1 MWADAALV
9 LGAYLLG
16 SAPHLVWLARL
27 RRVKLTGD
35 FHEGLYDRG
44 GRAMGGVGVLGEFI
58 KGALP
63 VLAGKA
69 LGFSLAVVALA
80 GLAAVAGQMWPV
92 FSRFDGEKGN
102 SIGIA
107 MAAALAPLPI
117 LAAVVP
123 AAIAVTVRTVGRL
136 RHGGRIF
143 GGAPSRSLPLGMLAT
158 FLVFPL
164 TAWGLGGPR
173 EAVWGGVALWVMI
186 VSRRL
191 TAGLG
196 VDLKAAK
203 NPWAVLRD
211 RLLYDRSTAAW
222 RR

>member
-16 SAPHLVWLARL
+16 SVPHLKILARL
-27 RRVKLTGD
+27 RGVKLAGD
-35 FHEGLYDRG
+35 FHEGLYDRV
-44 GRAMGGVGVLGEFI
+44 GRATAAVGVLGEFV
-58 KGALP
+58 KGAAP

-69 LGFSLAVVALA
+69 LEFGLVTVVLA
-80 GLAAVAGQMWPV
+80 GLAAVAGQMWPL

-107 MAAALAPLPI
+107 MAAALDPLAA

-123 AAIAVTVRTVGRL
+123 AGISLAVRTAGRL
-136 RHGGRIF
+136 KSGGRLV
-143 GGAPSRSLPLGMLAT
+143 GGKPSRSLPLGMALT
-158 FLVFPL
+158 FLAFPL
-164 TAWGLGGPR
+164 AAWGLGGPG
-173 EAVWGGVALWVMI
+173 EVVWGGVALWVMI
-186 VSRRL
+186 VVRRL

-196 VDLKAAK
+196 RDLKTSR
-203 NPWAVLRD
+203 NISGILLD
-211 RLLYDRSTAAW
+211 RFLYDRSTEKW